1 MSTSTMTQAREQ
13 PASTTKT
20 PDEDPKLSLEVLTRP
35 CEKIDALKLIGD
47 SIAQQRQVASQHIIF
62 HPLCLAGLVGVVAV
76 CHVTFGIANDDYAAM
91 LLTYSGL
98 VLTYLLAIRYITSAY
113 IDIAEDMDWNTW
125 LKGPGGKDDIIFGA
139 RYGTEIVAALVLRLP
154 NKSNAQDKVALVRA
168 WTTVRRYR
176 GRGLGGDML
185 REAVKHVRQTKG
197 RECDVQFAEDHAH
210 SKMPLRSLFNEPF
223 RARNAQTFKALKKT
237 VAKYDSGSQ

>member
-1 MSTSTMTQAREQ
+1 MTQARQQ
-13 PASTTKT
+13 PASTEKT
-20 PDEDPKLSLEVLTRP
+20 QDEEPKLSLEVLTRP
-35 CEKIDALKLIGD
+35 AEKVDALKLIGD

-62 HPLCLAGLVGVVAV
+62 HPLCLAGLVGVLATS
-76 CHVTFGIANDDYAAM
+76 HFTFGIANDDYAAM

-98 VLTYLLAIRYITSAY
+98 VLTYLLAIRYITSSY

-125 LKGPGGKDDIIFGA
+125 LKGPGDKDDIIFGA

-154 NKSNAQDKVALVRA
+154 NKSNAQDKVAVVRA

-185 REAVKHVRQTKG
+185 REAVKYVRKTKG
-197 RECDVQFAEDHAH
+197 RECNIQFAEDHAH

-223 RARNAQTFKALKKT
+223 RTRNARATKALNN
-237 VAKYDSGSQ
+237 AIAEHGSGSL